1 MRLKSTLLT
10 PTGFGNGLWGAA
22 SRRVV
27 RNAFSV
33 AAMIG
38 ISTLG
43 PLSMSSVAWA
53 DEDSQSEEPVTSVT
67 ISVMGWEFTPI
78 IQNGVIKGIFG
89 QITPEILVEGN
100 LETVWFEQ
108 DDNGDWLTSSWAG
121 SGTALNALGWI
132 RGHFADSAIFN
143 ASPNLQT
150 QAPGSTFDEET
161 QVWDGNWLAPTVLDG
176 GLLEDDPLQLLLGDG
191 PRTAEM
197 FEMMAYNGWPVAP
210 EISPLCSH
218 HAGDCDGGSE
228 ETTLQQ
234 LIDGLTD
241 TIQTIIPN
249 TTMVGEINLSYV
261 MSALNPWCPCIKI
274 TWRIPGTC
282 TGWNVRDNGANW
294 SQTNGYR
301 WTRTC
306 NYAWKWVGKN
316 DICNDCTLRSSDPGQ
331 QPDHGIP
338 EETWSPTTPVW

>member
-10 PTGFGNGLWGAA
+10 PTGFGNCLWGAA

-27 RNAFSV
+27 RNIFSV

-43 PLSMSSVAWA
+43 PLPMSSVAWA
-53 DEDSQSEEPVTSVT
+53 VEDPQSEEPVTSVT

-78 IQNGVIKGIFG
+78 IQNGVIKGIFA

-161 QVWDGNWLAPTVLDG
+161 HVSDGNWGAPTAIDA
-176 GLLEDDPLQLLLGDG
+176 GLLADDPLQLFLGDE
-191 PRTAEM
+191 PRTPEM
-197 FEMMAYNGWPVAP
+197 FAMLSLNGWSVAP
-210 EISPLCSH
+210 ELSELSAH
-218 HAGDCDGGSE
+218 HGGTGGGAE
-228 ETTLQQ
+228 EVDLLQQ
-234 LIDGLTD
+234 LLNRLVAKTESYMPE
-241 TIQTIIPN
+241 IILK
-249 TTMVGEINLSYV
+249 VGEISP
-261 MSALNPWCPCIKI
+261 SANDLYCWCTRKYERTVCALKWENKGHSLNIGGGRHRVYWEKPCWQHWKN
-274 TWRIPGTC
+274 WGEHFWGCSTC
-282 TGWNVRDNGANW
+282 TEEGWEPVTPKRYETIG
-294 SQTNGYR
+294 
-301 WTRTC
+301 
-306 NYAWKWVGKN
+306 
-316 DICNDCTLRSSDPGQ
+316 SDEGDPY
-331 QPDHGIP
+331 PA
-338 EETWSPTTPVW
+338 E